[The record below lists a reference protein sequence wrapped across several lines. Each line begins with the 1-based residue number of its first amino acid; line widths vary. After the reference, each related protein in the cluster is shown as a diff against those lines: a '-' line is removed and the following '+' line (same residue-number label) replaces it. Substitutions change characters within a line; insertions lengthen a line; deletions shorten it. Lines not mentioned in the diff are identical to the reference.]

1 MMHKERAYLLI
12 KVGNKTEAIKVLIEE
27 CECVSDIIELAVL
40 FNINDDLLW
49 EEILLKSLG
58 KTDKIN

>member
-1 MMHKERAYLLI
+1 MHKERAYLLI
-12 KVGNKTEAIKVLIEE
+12 KTGNKEEAIKVLIDE
-27 CECVSDIIELAVL
+27 CENVSDVIEMAVL

-49 EEILLKSLG
+49 DEILLKSLG